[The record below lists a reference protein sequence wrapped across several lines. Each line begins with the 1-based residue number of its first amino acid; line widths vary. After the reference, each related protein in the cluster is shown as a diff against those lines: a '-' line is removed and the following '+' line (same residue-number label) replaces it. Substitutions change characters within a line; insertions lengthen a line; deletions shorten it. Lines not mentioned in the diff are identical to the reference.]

1 MATSDSNIGRELR
14 GSRDVVTATTTM
26 GKKSKKSAALSVK
39 DSPNPPNALVPVNG
53 KKQRCVG
60 CSSLLKDIAKVKQ
73 CPGCS
78 DLYCIRC
85 EKKEFLQCPNAD
97 ACPFPLPRCPK
108 CVCGITMTTELVC
121 AGALPADTPCGCWRG
136 DDVKFTSGLLQD
148 NAQQAFESIISQR
161 HDLSMNAFPLIR
173 CGAKECPVGFGCVF
187 CLDPSFDSLKCCS
200 RCDKRR
206 CKVCVDSFRN
216 LDEAETVILSLMM
229 VAAYCI
235 SGNAYGV
242 EKFLKREQRYGP
254 DIGWADSMVRCSL
267 CSRSICFEC
276 LDILEGCRVVKVLR
290 DMELEKEGGVG
301 ARNFLCDPCYW
312 SSKPCT
318 NASCPNEVGVPTRR
332 CGRCRISRYCS
343 VECQAAA
350 YPAHV
355 DRCKEVC
362 ARLVASEKY
371 TVDER
376 GNTHRNVS
384 SDEESE

>member
-1 MATSDSNIGRELR
+1 
-14 GSRDVVTATTTM
+14 M

-39 DSPNPPNALVPVNG
+39 ESSNLPNALVPVSG

-60 CSSLLKDIAKVKQ
+60 CSALLKDIGKVKQ

-78 DLYCIRC
+78 DLYCSRC

-108 CVCGITMTTELVC
+108 CVCGITMTAELVC

-136 DDVKFTSGLLQD
+136 DDVKLTTALLQD
-148 NAQQAFESIISQR
+148 NTQQAFESIISQR
-161 HDLSMNAFPLIR
+161 LDLGMNAFPLIR
-173 CGAKECPVGFGCVF
+173 CGSKECNVGFGCVY
-187 CLDPSFDSLKCCS
+187 CLDFTPDALKCCS

-206 CKVCVDSFRN
+206 CEDCSDSF
-216 LDEAETVILSLMM
+216 LSLSLRERMGLM
-229 VAAYCI
+229 IQMTGSCFL
-235 SGNAYGV
+235 NAHGRKLLRMG
-242 EKFLKREQRYGP
+242 EWLGKNLCRTNS
-254 DIGWADSMVRCSL
+254 IALCSL
-267 CSRSICFEC
+267 CCRSICFDC
-276 LDILEGCRVVKVLR
+276 LGQQEKRRLITEMKIEISDEKMVEISKTGMDVL
-290 DMELEKEGGVG
+290 DVIDGEI
-301 ARNFLCDPCYW
+301 NFLCDPCYW
-312 SSKPCT
+312 STKPCT

-350 YPAHV
+350 YTGHV

-362 ARLVASEKY
+362 AILVASEKY

>member
-1 MATSDSNIGRELR
+1 MATHIGRASLGDRE
-14 GSRDVVTATTTM
+14 VVTATTTTTM
-26 GKKSKKSAALSVK
+26 GKKSKKSAALSAK
-39 DSPNPPNALVPVNG
+39 DSSNPPNALVPVSA

-60 CSSLLKDIAKVKQ
+60 CSALLKDIAKVKQ

-85 EKKEFLQCPNAD
+85 EKKEFLQCPNAE

-173 CGAKECPVGFGCVF
+173 CGAKECPVGFGCVS

-242 EKFLKREQRYGP
+242 E
-254 DIGWADSMVRCSL
+254 
-267 CSRSICFEC
+267 
-276 LDILEGCRVVKVLR
+276 RVVKVLR

-350 YPAHV
+350 YPGHV

-376 GNTHRNVS
+376 GNTHRHVS